1 MMAYIMADIGV
12 DAMLLGVSVMFLGG
26 IMLFGKFKGRG
37 AILLVAGVC
46 IGIGGYLA
54 RDMPNGSPVMVALG
68 FLGIAAVILMFVLD
82 NKKNAAAKKEAAQ
95 KQAAEVIEATML
107 DRFFVECVLSEAD
120 DFSKPKNKQRAQLL
134 ADKYNLKYPNGIEE
148 LYKQGLNGH
157 KVVSQRL
164 VLNRLEEKRA
174 EERKEFE
181 RLNKYSDLTGKAKR
195 IAMLTDRAAELRKE
209 AKSQDQYAEMLMR
222 SGQQKERDWATWGGI
237 ADGIAGFGAGVSTA
251 VDIQMQNMQIR
262 AENEKRRR
270 AALPGYMFMTNSAQG
285 NRRNADE
292 IMKEIENFKLK
303 LVSDE
308 PAAELMKKISFSNTD
323 VLVSE
328 TGTAMVCTSASLDS
342 KFRIFDDV
350 PAIVDGT
357 IIAEIYD
364 GDQLCGTAQLVL
376 PIYGLGQNIP
386 LNGIC
391 IDCCK
396 PGKSYT
402 AKFTAKNLWA
412 MEK

>member
-1 MMAYIMADIGV
+1 MMTYIGMGV
-12 DAMLLGVSVMFLGG
+12 LLVGCFMLVGGWQSGVK
-26 IMLFGKFKGRG
+26 GKLMGQG
-37 AILLVAGVC
+37 AILIVAGAC
-46 IGIGGYLA
+46 IGIGGNSA
-54 RDMPNGSPVMVALG
+54 RDMPNGSPGMVALG

-82 NKKNAAAKKEAAQ
+82 NKKNAATKKETAQ
-95 KQAAEVIEATML
+95 KQAEVIGATML

-120 DFSKPKNKQRAQLL
+120 DFSKPKNKQKAQLL

-148 LYKQGLNGH
+148 LFKQGLNGH
-157 KVVSQRL
+157 KVVSQRF

-174 EERKEFE
+174 EERQEFE

-195 IAMLTDRAAELRKE
+195 IAMLTDRATELRKE
-209 AKSQDQYAEMLMR
+209 AKSQEQYADMLMR

-251 VDIQMQNMQIR
+251 IDIQMQNMQIR
-262 AENEKRRR
+262 AENEKRRQ

-328 TGTAMVCTSASLDS
+328 TGAAMVCTSATLDPEF
-342 KFRIFDDV
+342 KIFDDV
-350 PAIVDGT
+350 PAVVDGT
-357 IIAEIYD
+357 IIAKIYE

-376 PIYGLGQNIP
+376 PMYGLGQNIP

-396 PGKSYT
+396 PGKNYT

-412 MEK
+412 MEE

>member
-1 MMAYIMADIGV
+1 MMTYIGMGTLLVGCFMLVGGWQSGV
-12 DAMLLGVSVMFLGG
+12 K
-26 IMLFGKFKGRG
+26 GKLMGQG
-37 AILLVAGVC
+37 AILIVAGAC
-46 IGIGGYLA
+46 IGIGGNPA
-54 RDMPNGSPVMVALG
+54 RDMPNGSPGMVALG

-82 NKKNAAAKKEAAQ
+82 SKKNAATKKEAAQ
-95 KQAAEVIEATML
+95 KQAEVIGATML
-107 DRFFVECVLSEAD
+107 DRFFVECVLLEAD

-134 ADKYNLKYPNGIEE
+134 ADKYDLKYPNGIEE
-148 LYKQGLNGH
+148 LYKQGLDGH
-157 KVVSQRL
+157 KVVSQRF
-164 VLNRLEEKRA
+164 VLNRLEEKCA
-174 EERKEFE
+174 EERQEFE
-181 RLNKYSDLTGKAKR
+181 RLNKYSDLEGKAKR
-195 IAMLTDRAAELRKE
+195 IAMLTDRAIELRKE
-209 AKSQDQYAEMLMR
+209 AKSQDQYADMLMR

-262 AENEKRRR
+262 AENEKRRQ

-328 TGTAMVCTSASLDS
+328 TGAAMVCTSATLDP
-342 KFRIFDDV
+342 KFKIFDDV
-350 PAIVDGT
+350 PAVVDGT
-357 IIAEIYD
+357 IIAKIYD

-376 PIYGLGQNIP
+376 PMYGLGQNIP

-391 IDCCK
+391 IGCCK
-396 PGKSYT
+396 PGKNYT

-412 MEK
+412 IEK

>member
-1 MMAYIMADIGV
+1 MMTFIGV
-12 DAMLLGVSVMFLGG
+12 CALIVGCLMLGCGWQFGVK
-26 IMLFGKFKGRG
+26 GKLMGQG
-37 AILLVAGVC
+37 LILIVAGAC
-46 IGIGGYLA
+46 IGIGGNPA
-54 RDMPNGSPVMVALG
+54 RDMPNGSPGMVALG
-68 FLGIAAVILMFVLD
+68 FMGIVAVILMFVFD
-82 NKKNAAAKKEAAQ
+82 SKKNAVAKKETAQ
-95 KQAAEVIEATML
+95 KQAEVIGATML
-107 DRFFVECVLSEAD
+107 DRFFVECVLAEAD

-148 LYKQGLNGH
+148 LYKQGVNEH
-157 KVVSQRL
+157 KAVSQRF
-164 VLNRLEEKRA
+164 VFNRLEEKRA
-174 EERKEFE
+174 EECNEFE

-195 IAMLTDRAAELRKE
+195 IAMLSDRAAELRKE
-209 AKSQDQYAEMLMR
+209 AKSQDQYANMLMR

-262 AENEKRRR
+262 AENEKRRQ

-285 NRRNADE
+285 NRKNADE

-303 LVSDE
+303 LIAEESS
-308 PAAELMKKISFSNTD
+308 AELLEKISFSNTD

-328 TGTAMVCTSASLDS
+328 TGAAMVCTSASLDPE
-342 KFRIFDDV
+342 FRIFDDV
-350 PAIVDGT
+350 PAVVDGT
-357 IIAEIYD
+357 IIAKIYD
-364 GDQLCGTAQLVL
+364 GEQLCGTAQMVL

-391 IDCCK
+391 IDCCE

>member
-1 MMAYIMADIGV
+1 MMTYIGMGALLVGCFMLVGGWQSGV
-12 DAMLLGVSVMFLGG
+12 K
-26 IMLFGKFKGRG
+26 GKLMGQG
-37 AILLVAGVC
+37 AILIVAGAC
-46 IGIGGYLA
+46 IGIGGNPA
-54 RDMPNGSPVMVALG
+54 RDMPNGSPGMVALG

-82 NKKNAAAKKEAAQ
+82 SKKKAAAKKEAAQ
-95 KQAAEVIEATML
+95 KQAEVIGATML

-157 KVVSQRL
+157 KVVSQRF

-174 EERKEFE
+174 EERQEFE
-181 RLNKYSDLTGKAKR
+181 RLNKYSDLEGKAKR
-195 IAMLTDRAAELRKE
+195 IAMLTDRAVELRKE
-209 AKSQDQYAEMLMR
+209 AKSQDQYADMLMR

-262 AENEKRRR
+262 AENEKRRQ

-328 TGTAMVCTSASLDS
+328 TGAAMVCTSATLDP
-342 KFRIFDDV
+342 KFKIFDDV
-350 PAIVDGT
+350 PAVVDGT
-357 IIAEIYD
+357 IIAKIYD

-376 PIYGLGQNIP
+376 PMYGLGQNIP

-396 PGKSYT
+396 PGKNYT

>member
-1 MMAYIMADIGV
+1 M
-12 DAMLLGVSVMFLGG
+12 
-26 IMLFGKFKGRG
+26 
-37 AILLVAGVC
+37 
-46 IGIGGYLA
+46 
-54 RDMPNGSPVMVALG
+54 
-68 FLGIAAVILMFVLD
+68 
-82 NKKNAAAKKEAAQ
+82 KKEAAQ
-95 KQAAEVIEATML
+95 KQAEVIEATML

-262 AENEKRRR
+262 AENEKRRK
-270 AALPGYMFMTNSAQG
+270 AALPSYMFMTNSAQG

-357 IIAEIYD
+357 IIAKIYD

-376 PIYGLGQNIP
+376 PMYGLGQNIP

>member
-1 MMAYIMADIGV
+1 MMTYIGMGALLVGCFMLVGGWQSGV
-12 DAMLLGVSVMFLGG
+12 K
-26 IMLFGKFKGRG
+26 GKLMGQG
-37 AILLVAGVC
+37 AILIAAGAC
-46 IGIGGYLA
+46 IGIGGNPA
-54 RDMPNGSPVMVALG
+54 RDMPNGSPGMVALG

-82 NKKNAAAKKEAAQ
+82 NKKNAATKKEAAQ
-95 KQAAEVIEATML
+95 KQAEVIGATML

-148 LYKQGLNGH
+148 LYQQGLNGH
-157 KVVSQRL
+157 KVVSQRF

-195 IAMLTDRAAELRKE
+195 IAMLSDRAAELRKE
-209 AKSQDQYAEMLMR
+209 AKSQDQYADMLMR

-262 AENEKRRR
+262 AENEKRRQ

-292 IMKEIENFKLK
+292 IMKEIESFKLK

-328 TGTAMVCTSASLDS
+328 TGAAMVCTSATLDP
-342 KFRIFDDV
+342 KFKIFDDV
-350 PAIVDGT
+350 PAVVDGT
-357 IIAEIYD
+357 IIAKIYD

-376 PIYGLGQNIP
+376 PMYGLGQNIP

-396 PGKSYT
+396 PGKNYT

>member
-1 MMAYIMADIGV
+1 MMTYIGMGALLIGFF
-12 DAMLLGVSVMFLGG
+12 MLVGGWQSGVK
-26 IMLFGKFKGRG
+26 GKLMGQG
-37 AILLVAGVC
+37 AILIAAGAC
-46 IGIGGYLA
+46 IGIGGNPA
-54 RDMPNGSPVMVALG
+54 RDMPNGSPSMVAFG
-68 FLGIAAVILMFVLD
+68 FLSIAAVILMFILD
-82 NKKNAAAKKEAAQ
+82 NKKNAATKKEAAQ
-95 KQAAEVIEATML
+95 KQAEVIGATML
-107 DRFFVECVLSEAD
+107 DRFFVECVLSEVD
-120 DFSKPKNKQRAQLL
+120 DFSKAKNKQRAQLL

-148 LYKQGLNGH
+148 LFRQGLNGH
-157 KVVSQRL
+157 KVVSQRF
-164 VLNRLEEKRA
+164 VLNHLEEKRA
-174 EERKEFE
+174 EEQQEFE
-181 RLNKYSDLTGKAKR
+181 RLNKYADFTGKAKR
-195 IAMLTDRAAELRKE
+195 IAMLSDRAAELRKK
-209 AKSQDQYAEMLMR
+209 AKSQDQYADMLMR

-262 AENEKRRR
+262 AENEKRRQ

-308 PAAELMKKISFSNTD
+308 SAAELMKQISFSNTD

-328 TGTAMVCTSASLDS
+328 TGAAMVCTSATLDP
-342 KFRIFDDV
+342 KFKIFDDV
-350 PAIVDGT
+350 PAVVDGT
-357 IIAEIYD
+357 IIAKIYD

-376 PIYGLGQNIP
+376 PMYGLGQNIP

-396 PGKSYT
+396 PGKNYV
-402 AKFTAKNLWA
+402 AKFTAKKLWA

>member
-1 MMAYIMADIGV
+1 MMTYIGM
-12 DAMLLGVSVMFLGG
+12 
-26 IMLFGKFKGRG
+26 G
-37 AILLVAGVC
+37 ALLVGCFMLVGGWQSGVKGKLMGQGLILIVAGAC
-46 IGIGGYLA
+46 IGIGGSPA
-54 RDMPNGSPVMVALG
+54 RDMPNGSPGMVALG
-68 FLGIAAVILMFVLD
+68 FMGIAAVILMFVFD
-82 NKKNAAAKKEAAQ
+82 NKKNAVAKKEAAQ
-95 KQAAEVIEATML
+95 KQAEVIGATML
-107 DRFFVECVLSEAD
+107 DRFFVECVLAEAD

-157 KVVSQRL
+157 KVVIQRFI
-164 VLNRLEEKRA
+164 LNRLEEKRA

-181 RLNKYSDLTGKAKR
+181 RLNKYSDLIGKAKR
-195 IAMLTDRAAELRKE
+195 IAMLSDRAAELRKE
-209 AKSQDQYAEMLMR
+209 AKSQDQYADMLMR
-222 SGQQKERDWATWGGI
+222 SGQQKERNWATWGGI

-262 AENEKRRR
+262 TENEKRRQ

-303 LVSDE
+303 LVAEESS
-308 PAAELMKKISFSNTD
+308 AELMKKISFSNTD

-328 TGTAMVCTSASLDS
+328 TGAAMVCTSASLDP
-342 KFRIFDDV
+342 KFRIFDDI
-350 PAIVDGT
+350 PAVVDGT
-357 IIAEIYD
+357 IIAKIYD
-364 GDQLCGTAQLVL
+364 GDQLCGTAQMVL
-376 PIYGLGQNIP
+376 PMYGLGQNIP

-391 IDCCK
+391 IDCCE

>member
-1 MMAYIMADIGV
+1 MMTYIGMGALLIGCF
-12 DAMLLGVSVMFLGG
+12 MLVGGWQSGVK
-26 IMLFGKFKGRG
+26 GKLIGQG
-37 AILLVAGVC
+37 AILIVAGAC
-46 IGIGGYLA
+46 IGIGGNPA
-54 RDMPNGSPVMVALG
+54 RDMPNGSPSMVALG
-68 FLGIAAVILMFVLD
+68 FLGIAAVILMFILD
-82 NKKNAAAKKEAAQ
+82 NKKNAATKKEAAQ
-95 KQAAEVIEATML
+95 KQAEVIGATML
-107 DRFFVECVLSEAD
+107 DRFFVECVLAEAD
-120 DFSKPKNKQRAQLL
+120 DFSKPKNKQRAQLW
-134 ADKYNLKYPNGIEE
+134 ADKYNLKYPNGIEKLFE
-148 LYKQGLNGH
+148 QGLNGH
-157 KVVSQRL
+157 KAVSQRF
-164 VLNRLEEKRA
+164 VLNHLEEKRA
-174 EERKEFE
+174 EERQEFE
-181 RLNKYSDLTGKAKR
+181 RLNKYADLTGKAKR

-209 AKSQDQYAEMLMR
+209 AKSQDQYADMLMR

-237 ADGIAGFGAGVSTA
+237 ANGIAGFGAGVSTA

-262 AENEKRRR
+262 AENEKRLQ

-285 NRRNADE
+285 NRRNADK

-308 PAAELMKKISFSNTD
+308 SSAELMKQISFSNTD

-328 TGTAMVCTSASLDS
+328 TGAAMVCTSATLDP
-342 KFRIFDDV
+342 KFKIFDDV
-350 PAIVDGT
+350 PAVVDGT
-357 IIAEIYD
+357 IIAKIYD

-376 PIYGLGQNIP
+376 PMYGLGQNIP

-396 PGKSYT
+396 PGKKYT

>member
-1 MMAYIMADIGV
+1 MMTYIGMGALLVGCFMLVGGWQSGV
-12 DAMLLGVSVMFLGG
+12 K
-26 IMLFGKFKGRG
+26 GKLMGQG
-37 AILLVAGVC
+37 AILIVAGAC
-46 IGIGGYLA
+46 IGIGGNPA
-54 RDMPNGSPVMVALG
+54 RDMPNGSPGMVALG

-82 NKKNAAAKKEAAQ
+82 NKKNAATKKEAAQ
-95 KQAAEVIEATML
+95 KQAEVIGATML

-157 KVVSQRL
+157 KVVSQRF

-262 AENEKRRR
+262 AENEKRRQ

-308 PAAELMKKISFSNTD
+308 PAAELMKKISFR
-323 VLVSE
+323 E
-328 TGTAMVCTSASLDS
+328 
-342 KFRIFDDV
+342 
-350 PAIVDGT
+350 
-357 IIAEIYD
+357 
-364 GDQLCGTAQLVL
+364 
-376 PIYGLGQNIP
+376 P
-386 LNGIC
+386 LKI
-391 IDCCK
+391 
-396 PGKSYT
+396 SSQY
-402 AKFTAKNLWA
+402 
-412 MEK
+412 